1 MEEAIIL
8 LSQEGQARI
17 LGLSLLERLIL
28 YGQKA
33 GLKKFWL
40 YSKETDLARKVFQKF
55 RADRRFSPGK
65 IELAELNPENFQT
78 VLAREDG
85 RSRVL
90 VLEDNLVI
98 HPDFLTAIGAD
109 GQELNEDL
117 IRFSPDGLPGQQES
131 CFPGVF
137 LIRRDKLGQIL
148 PELVRL
154 RNGASSSERPV
165 ASFSSRQ
172 VSLDGLF
179 MIKVDSPETVR
190 QAEKLL
196 LETGRKPTDGYITRV
211 FFRPISLKLTR
222 WLIKLG
228 LTPNQ
233 ISLVVLAV
241 ELLSVYLIF
250 QGNYESMALG
260 GLLFLL
266 SSVIDC
272 CDGENAR
279 LTCRVSRFGTIF
291 DISADA
297 LLYVIFFT
305 VLPLGLYRA
314 TSNQLW
320 LYTGAFGWLSMVSF
334 YLQMIFYARRAGIGF
349 NIVPIV
355 REIEASIKDPDFQT
369 WADRIAARIAFIYRR
384 DFFTVL
390 ACLLILVGGAKI
402 LALLVAFFACL
413 EALYFGSWSRRRL
426 KKKASDRLQPA

>member
-78 VLAREDG
+78 ALAREDG

-90 VLEDNLVI
+90 VLEDNLVV
-98 HPDFLTAIGAD
+98 HPDFLSAVQAD
-109 GQELNEDL
+109 GQELAEDL
-117 IRFSPDGLPGQQES
+117 IRLRLNRSSLHQDS

-137 LIRRDKLGQIL
+137 LVKPDRLGQVL

-154 RNGASSSERPV
+154 KKATASPEKPET
-165 ASFSSRQ
+165 SFSYRE
-172 VSLDGLF
+172 VGLDCPFL
-179 MIKVDSPETVR
+179 IKVDSPETAR

-196 LETGRKPTDGYITRV
+196 LETGCKPTDGYITRV

-233 ISLVVLAV
+233 ISLVVLAI

-250 QGNYESMALG
+250 QGDYESMALG
-260 GLLFLL
+260 GFLFLL

-297 LLYVIFFT
+297 FLYVIFFT

-314 TSNQLW
+314 TSNPFW

-355 REIEASIKDPDFQT
+355 REIEASINDPDFQT

>member
-1 MEEAIIL
+1 MEDAIL
-8 LSQEGQARI
+8 LISREGQTRI

-40 YSKETDLARKVFQKF
+40 YSEETGLAQQVSQELRTDK
-55 RADRRFSPGK
+55 RFSPEK
-65 IELAELNPENFQT
+65 IELAELRPEN
-78 VLAREDG
+78 LSISPAGENG
-85 RSRVL
+85 CSHVL
-90 VLEDNLVI
+90 VLEGNLVV
-98 HPDFLTAIGAD
+98 HPDFLTAVGTD
-109 GQELNEDL
+109 GQELTDDL
-117 IRFSPDGLPGQQES
+117 IRFSPDGSSGQQES

-154 RNGASSSERPV
+154 RNGASSSEKPV
-165 ASFSSRQ
+165 TSFSSRQ

-179 MIKVDSPETVR
+179 MIKVDSSETAR
-190 QAEKLL
+190 QAEEQL

-222 WLIKLG
+222 LLIKLG

-233 ISLVVLAV
+233 ISLIVLAV

-250 QGNYESMALG
+250 QGPYESMALG
-260 GLLFLL
+260 GFLFLL

-297 LLYVIFFT
+297 FLYVVFFT
-305 VLPLGLYRA
+305 VLPIGLYRA
-314 TSNQLW
+314 TSNPLW

-334 YLQMIFYARRAGIGF
+334 YLQMISYARRAGIGF
-349 NIVPIV
+349 NIVPIA
-355 REIEASIKDPDFQT
+355 REIEASINDPDFQT

-390 ACLLILVGGAKI
+390 ACFLILVGGAKI
-402 LALLVAFFACL
+402 LALMVAFFACL